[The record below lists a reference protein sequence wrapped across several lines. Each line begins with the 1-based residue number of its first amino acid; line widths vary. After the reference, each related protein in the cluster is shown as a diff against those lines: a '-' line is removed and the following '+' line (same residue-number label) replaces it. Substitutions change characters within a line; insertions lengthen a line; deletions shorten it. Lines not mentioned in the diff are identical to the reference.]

1 MTVDSSTRSDPPE
14 VQRGKTA
21 TSVAAGR
28 VHVGVGTWFL
38 VGTWFALVF
47 GLIEVAVLAVL
58 YEGFHELINRGIQ
71 YVWMTPVSYF
81 LLMTVTAATV
91 ALVGRFWKRAARLE
105 FGVFPFLVVG
115 VTSVAIPIGHN
126 RLHVIAGA
134 LLVLGVAAQLR
145 RSISRR
151 GVRFLQLVHRSVLW
165 LAATVL
171 VLGLGV
177 NGWNA
182 FAERRAVLA
191 LPTSPNSVPNIL
203 LIILDTVR
211 SANLSL
217 YGYERSTTPNI
228 ARLAADGV
236 VFERAITPSP
246 WTLPAHASMFTG
258 RLPHELSADWEVPLD
273 DEYPTVAEVLA
284 GEGYLTGGFVANR
297 DFGTYQHGLNR
308 GFIRYEDYGVSIDE
322 VLLSSSLS
330 RWICETQSLRLLVG
344 TDRRM
349 GLKKA
354 EDVVDSFLAWQA
366 DHAERPFFAFINLY
380 DAHDP
385 YLPPDP
391 YYNMFGPHRDNRLSA
406 LRRRDQDE
414 PLTDTEVESEM
425 AAYDGAIRYMDDQ
438 IGRLMNELET
448 RGVGENTIVIIASD
462 HGEEFGEHGLFL
474 HGHSLYVNQLWV
486 PLLMHFPGQVTGHK
500 RVKQPV
506 SLRDLGLTI
515 LELANVTPG
524 QTFEG
529 TSLARHWGGTAADSV
544 QSGPV
549 VSEVRRIVG
558 GPSDYPAAHGDMESW
573 VLGNLHYIRY
583 PNAVVDVYDWSTDP
597 TEQSPKCL
605 WC

>member
-1 MTVDSSTRSDPPE
+1 MTVDSSTRSDRPDNKRGTVTTSDASSPVE
-14 VQRGKTA
+14 VGI
-21 TSVAAGR
+21 
-28 VHVGVGTWFL
+28 GTWFL
-38 VGTWFALVF
+38 IATWFALAF
-47 GLIEVAVLAVL
+47 GLIEVVVLAVL
-58 YEGFHELINRGIQ
+58 YVGLHELINRGIQ
-71 YVWMTPVSYF
+71 LVWMTSVSYF
-81 LLMTVTAATV
+81 ILMTVTAALV
-91 ALVGRFWKRAARLE
+91 ALVGHFWKRAARLE
-105 FGVFPFLVVG
+105 FGVLPFLLVG
-115 VTSVAIPIGHN
+115 VTSVALPVGHN

-145 RSISRR
+145 RSISKR
-151 GVRFLQLVHRSVLW
+151 GVGFLRLVRRSTSW
-165 LAATVL
+165 LVATV
-171 VLGLGV
+171 VALGIGV
-177 NGWNA
+177 NGWSA
-182 FAERRAVLA
+182 FAEQRAIRA
-191 LPTSPNSVPNIL
+191 LPANPNSAHNIL

-217 YGYERSTTPNI
+217 YGYERATTPNLGQ
-228 ARLAADGV
+228 LAEHGV

-273 DEYPTVAEVLA
+273 GEYPTIAEVLA
-284 GEGYLTGGFVANR
+284 DDGYLTAGFVANR

-330 RWICETQSLRLLVG
+330 RWICETQSLRLLLG

-354 EDVVDSFLAWQA
+354 EDVVDSFLTWQA

-406 LRRRDQDE
+406 LRRRGRDE
-414 PLTDTEVESEM
+414 LLTDTEVESEM
-425 AAYDGAIRYMDDQ
+425 AAYDGAIRYMDEQ
-438 IGRLMNELET
+438 IGRLMNELQR
-448 RGVGENTIVIIASD
+448 RGVGENTVVIIASD

-486 PLLMHFPGQVTGHK
+486 PLLVYFPPKVPGSK
-500 RVKQPV
+500 RVTQPV
-506 SLRDLGLTI
+506 SLRDIALTI
-515 LELANVTPG
+515 FDLAEVTPG
-524 QTFEG
+524 QTFQG
-529 TSLARHWGGTAADSV
+529 TSLAMHWGEASASV
-544 QSGPV
+544 QSGSI
-549 VSEVRRIVG
+549 VSEVRQIVG

-583 PNAVVDVYDWSTDP
+583 PNAVVDVYDWTTDP